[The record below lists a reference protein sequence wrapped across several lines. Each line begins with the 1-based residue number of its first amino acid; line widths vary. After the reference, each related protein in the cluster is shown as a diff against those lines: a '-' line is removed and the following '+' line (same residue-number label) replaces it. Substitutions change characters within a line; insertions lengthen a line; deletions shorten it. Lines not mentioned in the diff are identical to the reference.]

1 MKALIL
7 NIGNELLQGFTI
19 NTNASW
25 LAKKLNSFSVDVDE
39 IRVVKDDVT
48 AITNSLNSM
57 LGKNCDY
64 IFITGGLGPTHDDV
78 TLDPFSAV
86 FDSPQIFNSKKF
98 LDYKESK
105 LERGIKISDSMRSQ
119 FIELEGVHNI
129 KNKYGTAQG
138 LYIKHKDIHVF
149 SLPGV
154 PKEFKQ
160 MIVDEIFPNYF
171 NKQIKLD
178 NILTF
183 NTCEIYE
190 SKLIDLLEPI
200 LSDYSKYFEFSFLP
214 DYSGVKFRAKRK
226 LGNKLKDEK
235 ESAFVSDVKKILG
248 NFLYSMNNVLL
259 EEEVAKILIE
269 KKMTIAIAESCT
281 GGGISKRL
289 TDVAGSSKY
298 YLGGLIAYS
307 NKIKNKE
314 LGISFSMIKKN
325 GSVSKEVCS
334 LMSRSIKEKFKSDI
348 GVSCTGISGPS
359 GGTREKPIGLVY
371 IGVTIGKDTKVEKYQ
386 LIDDR
391 LIHREVTSQLAL
403 NLVRLVLSK

>member
-1 MKALIL
+1 
-7 NIGNELLQGFTI
+7 
-19 NTNASW
+19 
-25 LAKKLNSFSVDVDE
+25 
-39 IRVVKDDVT
+39 
-48 AITNSLNSM
+48 
-57 LGKNCDY
+57 
-64 IFITGGLGPTHDDV
+64 
-78 TLDPFSAV
+78 
-86 FDSPQIFNSKKF
+86 
-98 LDYKESK
+98 
-105 LERGIKISDSMRSQ
+105 
-119 FIELEGVHNI
+119 
-129 KNKYGTAQG
+129 
-138 LYIKHKDIHVF
+138 
-149 SLPGV
+149 
-154 PKEFKQ
+154 
-160 MIVDEIFPNYF
+160 
-171 NKQIKLD
+171 
-178 NILTF
+178 
-183 NTCEIYE
+183 
-190 SKLIDLLEPI
+190 
-200 LSDYSKYFEFSFLP
+200 
-214 DYSGVKFRAKRK
+214 
-226 LGNKLKDEK
+226 
-235 ESAFVSDVKKILG
+235 
-248 NFLYSMNNVLL
+248 
-259 EEEVAKILIE
+259 
-269 KKMTIAIAESCT
+269 